1 MTCEIMY
8 ATTCK
13 ATVTDTLGDHWEYQ
27 TEFHN
32 LKDAIN
38 WATFM
43 IDDGAG
49 LIHKDSILGIV
60 IWDVNTGE
68 VLAECTPDTPN
79 SEENYEDWDYNED
92 MGFDPY
98 LGCYTDDC

>member
-13 ATVTDTLGDHWEYQ
+13 ATVVDSLGDSWEYQ
-27 TEFHN
+27 SEFKT
-32 LKDAIN
+32 LKEAID

-43 IDDGAG
+43 IDDGVG
-49 LIHKDSILGIV
+49 LIQHDAIHEII

-68 VLAECTPDTPN
+68 VLAECSPDV
-79 SEENYEDWDYNED
+79 SDSDEEYEDWGYNED